1 MFNINLMFQDVR
13 RVMEPHQ
20 QWQYL
25 QSLQI
30 LGGGGHIA
38 EWGMLVLMNKHLRG
52 AQKIRCQP
60 KGMFSSRKQGGFHGK
75 SGLQDCI
82 FMIPPD
88 TAESDSVHFDYARPQ
103 DRWQV
108 VYGRVYCIFEIRV
121 RYFEQRRR
129 EHRYKHT
136 SL

>member
-25 QSLQI
+25 QSLQV

-38 EWGMLVLMNKHLRG
+38 EWGMLVLINKHLRG

-60 KGMFSSRKQGGFHGK
+60 KGMFSSRKQEGFHDK
-75 SGLQDCI
+75 SGLQGCV

-121 RYFEQRRR
+121 RYLEQRRTP
-129 EHRYKHT
+129 HR
-136 SL
+136 

>member
-1 MFNINLMFQDVR
+1 MININLMFQDVR

-25 QSLQI
+25 QSLQV

-38 EWGMLVLMNKHLRG
+38 EWGMLVLINKHLRG

-60 KGMFSSRKQGGFHGK
+60 KGMFSSRKQEGFHGK

-88 TAESDSVHFDYARPQ
+88 TAESDSVHFDSARPQ

-121 RYFEQRRR
+121 RYLEQCRTP
-129 EHRYKHT
+129 HR
-136 SL
+136 